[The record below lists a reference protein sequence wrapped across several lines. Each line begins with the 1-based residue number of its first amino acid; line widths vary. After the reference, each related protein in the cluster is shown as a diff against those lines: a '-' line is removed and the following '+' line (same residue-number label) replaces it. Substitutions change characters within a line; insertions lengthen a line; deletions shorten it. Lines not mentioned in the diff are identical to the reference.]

1 MTSRQEFQLNSDK
14 VLNLDKLLND
24 PLLNEA
30 FMIVKQECVPKEPRQ
45 TVGIDLMDVMVIE
58 GAKSIG
64 ADMFYQ
70 KLKSLTKVS
79 SQKNSELDK
88 EYIVQ
93 ARQKLFS
100 TGLYSVDEINEA
112 EKLSMVGNNQ
122 QE

>member
-1 MTSRQEFQLNSDK
+1 MTSRQLFQLNSDK
-14 VLNLDKLLND
+14 VAKLEQLLED

-30 FMIVKQECVPKEPRQ
+30 LNIVKQECVPKEPRQ
-45 TVGIDLMDVMVIE
+45 VPGIDLRDVMVIE
-58 GAKSIG
+58 GAKAIG
-64 ADMFYQ
+64 ADSFYN
-70 KLKSLTKVS
+70 KLKSLTKVVIN
-79 SQKNSELDK
+79 KNSELDK

-112 EKLSMVGNNQ
+112 ERASMAGNNQ

>member
-1 MTSRQEFQLNSDK
+1 MTLRQEFQLNSEK
-14 VLNLDKLLND
+14 VSSLETLLND

-30 FMIVKQECVPKEPRQ
+30 FNIVRQECVPKEPRPI
-45 TVGIDLMDVMVIE
+45 VGIDLRDVMAIE
-58 GAKSIG
+58 GAKSVG
-64 ADMFYQ
+64 ADMFFQ

-79 SQKNSELDK
+79 NQKNSELDK

-112 EKLSMVGNNQ
+112 EKLSMEGKNQ